1 MQFFK
6 LAQHGTTVRNEITAG
21 FTTFISMSYILF
33 VQPEMLSQAGMDK
46 GAVFTATALVTIFGT
61 LMMALIA
68 NMPIAVST
76 GMGINSAFVFS
87 VVIQQGYSW
96 QEALSAMLL
105 AGILYT
111 IVVLTPARDWII
123 NVFPSDLKAAISA
136 GIGLLI
142 ATIGLTGSGL
152 IVADPAT
159 FTTLGNLT
167 SPMSI
172 LTITGIL
179 ISFSLFYYRVPGA
192 IFIGMLVT
200 AIIGLLTGL
209 IHQPT
214 TLVSSVPSMAP
225 TFGQA
230 ITHLPD
236 VFNWHILPIVITFF
250 LVPFFDTTGTI
261 LGVQG
266 AMKSDRDT
274 NKSLFASSLGN
285 LSSSILGTSPATAF
299 VESTAGVS
307 AGGRTGLTSVV
318 VAGLFG
324 LSLFFSPL
332 LSVITPHIT
341 ASALIVVGVLMLG
354 HLKDIDW
361 SNFKIAAS
369 AFLIV
374 LGMPLTHSISDG
386 ILLGGMIYLVLS
398 LIDWIIAKFRSR

>member
-6 LAQHGTTVRNEITAG
+6 LAQHGTSVRKEITAG

-68 NMPIAVST
+68 NMPIAIST

-111 IVVLTPARDWII
+111 IVVLTPVRDWII
-123 NVFPSDLKAAISA
+123 NIFPADLKAAISA

-159 FTTLGNLT
+159 FTTLGDLT
-167 SPMSI
+167 APLSL

-179 ISFSLFYYRVPGA
+179 ISFALFYYRVPGA

-200 AIIGLLTGL
+200 ALIGLLTGL
-209 IHQPT
+209 IHQPE

-236 VFNWHILPIVITFF
+236 VMNWHILPIVITFF

-285 LSSSILGTSPATAF
+285 LSSSIFGTSPATAF

-386 ILLGGMIYLVLS
+386 ILLGGLIYLVLS
-398 LIDWIIAKFRSR
+398 LIDWILSKFRSR